1 VKARVIS
8 LCAVA
13 IALLPV
19 LSGVG
24 GFFGFDGFGASQFGF
39 VDGHE

>member
-8 LCAVA
+8 LCAVGT
-13 IALLPV
+13 ALLPV
-19 LSGVG
+19 LSGLG
-24 GFFGFDGFGASQFGF
+24 GFFGFDFGAGQFGF

>member
-8 LCAVA
+8 LCAVT

-19 LSGVG
+19 LSGLG
-24 GFFGFDGFGASQFGF
+24 AFFGFDLGDSGFGF

>member
-13 IALLPV
+13 TALLPV
-19 LSGVG
+19 LSGLG
-24 GFFGFDGFGASQFGF
+24 MFFGFDIGDGQFGF